1 MSHDLD
7 TRGRRAAANLKTAM
21 GDAELKSVA
30 PGTPKP
36 RRPLLAVLRPVVL
49 VVLLAIGSA
58 VGLAVVLDSSPTSTT
73 VPPAPTTTLAPP
85 TTVATEPTPP
95 ATVAVEPVP
104 VVPVVPVAPATTVAA
119 DVEPPP
125 LTIASPEDGATL
137 EKTTVT
143 FAGTTEP
150 GARVFAGKYEAE
162 VDASG
167 NWQIVLIIGEGS
179 TVARF
184 VASDHAGNES
194 HASVTVYYVSPTTT
208 TTIVEEEIAE
218 FSAYATFGS
227 CSETPPYDVY
237 YGTGE
242 PGSLVQ
248 VTSEFGSGSV
258 EVGEE
263 GNWEV
268 KVFFEEAPPAEVFLV
283 TVSDEFGRKAKF
295 EFIYT
300 P

>member
-1 MSHDLD
+1 L
-7 TRGRRAAANLKTAM
+7 G
-21 GDAELKSVA
+21 E
-30 PGTPKP
+30 
-36 RRPLLAVLRPVVL
+36 
-49 VVLLAIGSA
+49 
-58 VGLAVVLDSSPTSTT
+58 TT
-73 VPPAPTTTLAPP
+73 VN
-85 TTVATEPTPP
+85 
-95 ATVAVEPVP
+95 
-104 VVPVVPVAPATTVAA
+104 
-119 DVEPPP
+119 
-125 LTIASPEDGATL
+125 
-137 EKTTVT
+137 

-150 GARVFAGKYEAE
+150 GARVFAGKYQAD
-162 VDASG
+162 VDSAG

-184 VASDHAGNES
+184 VARDEAGNES
-194 HASVTVYYVSPTTT
+194 HASVTVYYVMPTTT
-208 TTIVEEEIAE
+208 TTIIEKEIAE
-218 FSAYATFGS
+218 FTAYSTFGS

-242 PGSLVQ
+242 PGSQVQ
-248 VTSEFGSGSV
+248 VTSEHGSGSV

-268 KVFFEEAPPAEVFLV
+268 KVFFEGAPPAEAFLV

>member
-7 TRGRRAAANLKTAM
+7 TRARRAATNLNTAVS
-21 GDAELKSVA
+21 DAELKSVA

-36 RRPLLAVLRPVVL
+36 RRPLVAVLRPAVL
-49 VVLLAIGSA
+49 VALLAIGSA
-58 VGLAVVLDSSPTSTT
+58 VGMAVVLDSSPASTT
-73 VPPAPTTTLAPP
+73 VPPAPTTTIVPP
-85 TTVATEPTPP
+85 STVATEPTPP
-95 ATVAVEPVP
+95 ATIAVVPVP
-104 VVPVVPVAPATTVAA
+104 VPVPVATTTTVVA

-125 LTIASPEDGATL
+125 LTITSPEDGAHL
-137 EKTTVT
+137 DETTVT

-150 GARVFAGKYEAE
+150 EARVFAGKYEAD
-162 VDASG
+162 VDSTG
-167 NWQIVLIIGEGS
+167 KWQIVLIIGEGS

-184 VASDHAGNES
+184 VARDQAGNES
-194 HASVTVYYVSPTTT
+194 HASVTVYYVMPTTT
-208 TTIVEEEIAE
+208 TTIVEKEKEIAE
-218 FSAYATFGS
+218 FTAHSTFGS

-268 KVFFEEAPPAEVFLV
+268 KVFFEEAPPAEGFLV

>member
-7 TRGRRAAANLKTAM
+7 TRARQAAANLKTAM

-36 RRPLLAVLRPVVL
+36 RRPLVAVLRPAVL

-58 VGLAVVLDSSPTSTT
+58 VGMAVVLDSSPTSTT
-73 VPPAPTTTLAPP
+73 VPPAPTTTLVPP
-85 TTVATEPTPP
+85 STVATEPTPP
-95 ATVAVEPVP
+95 VTVAVVPVP
-104 VVPVVPVAPATTVAA
+104 VPLPAPVPPTTTVVA

-125 LTIASPEDGATL
+125 LTVTSPEDGAQL
-137 EKTTVT
+137 GETTVN

-150 GARVFAGKYEAE
+150 GARVFAGKYEAD
-162 VDASG
+162 VDSAG
-167 NWQIVLIIGEGS
+167 NWKIVLIIGEGS

-184 VASDHAGNES
+184 VARDEAGNES
-194 HASVTVYYVSPTTT
+194 HASVTVYYVMPTTT
-208 TTIVEEEIAE
+208 TTIIEKEIAE
-218 FSAYATFGS
+218 FTAYSTFGS

-242 PGSLVQ
+242 PGSVVQ
-248 VTSEFGSGSV
+248 VTSEHGSGSV

-268 KVFFEEAPPAEVFLV
+268 KVFFEGAPPAEAFLV

>member
-7 TRGRRAAANLKTAM
+7 TRGRQAAANLKTAM

-73 VPPAPTTTLAPP
+73 VPPAPTTTPAPP

-104 VVPVVPVAPATTVAA
+104 VVPVVPVAPTTTVAA
-119 DVEPPP
+119 AVEPPP
-125 LTIASPEDGATL
+125 LTITSPEDGATL

-184 VASDHAGNES
+184 VATDQAGNES

-208 TTIVEEEIAE
+208 TTIVEKEIAE

-227 CSETPPYDVY
+227 CSETPPFDVY

-258 EVGEE
+258 EVGEG